1 MFKIIN
7 CDDGVLIN
15 LSCMNSFIIKIKL
28 NAVHYLS
35 HGSLRLNEIVIIERL
50 IFSKEQMKPSRLT
63 KITSTCNSDQ
73 SSQLKKR
80 IRNLFCNGAGT
91 IEKLSLHIYE
101 CCTYKTCLSGIN
113 LERKCKKHPNFQ
125 QNKSFSYAYKNLVE
139 LKVVSIGMVSAIMF
153 DDVANKIIEKKAS
166 DFQKLSEKCKEEYE
180 VFLLNSMAKKV
191 FNFVVTKNIGNK
203 NPSEQFL
210 LKDIE

>member
-1 MFKIIN
+1 
-7 CDDGVLIN
+7 
-15 LSCMNSFIIKIKL
+15 
-28 NAVHYLS
+28 
-35 HGSLRLNEIVIIERL
+35 
-50 IFSKEQMKPSRLT
+50 
-63 KITSTCNSDQ
+63 
-73 SSQLKKR
+73 
-80 IRNLFCNGAGT
+80 
-91 IEKLSLHIYE
+91 
-101 CCTYKTCLSGIN
+101 
-113 LERKCKKHPNFQ
+113 
-125 QNKSFSYAYKNLVE
+125 
-139 LKVVSIGMVSAIMF
+139 MF